1 MVRKYLLLPDRA
13 GESGGGKERIYLC
26 GNKPFPT
33 RLMAFDITSMKDLLE
48 KCCSVTMPLTEM
60 FLCDV
65 GVKKVIVVLINVK
78 VNSRA

>member
-1 MVRKYLLLPDRA
+1 
-13 GESGGGKERIYLC
+13 
-26 GNKPFPT
+26 
-33 RLMAFDITSMKDLLE
+33 MAFDITSMKDLLE
-48 KCCSVTMPLTEM
+48 KCCSITMPLTEM